1 MYQVKF
7 KTSAAKEF
15 QKLPSPVKQRLQ
27 IAINHLKT
35 DPRPIGSIKLKGS
48 DDLYR
53 LRVGDY
59 RIVYQ
64 IDDEIKTVVITR
76 VRHRRDVYND

>member
-1 MYQVKF
+1 MPSQV
-7 KTSAAKEF
+7 
-15 QKLPSPVKQRLQ
+15 QQRLQ

-35 DPRPIGSIKLKGS
+35 DLRPIGSIKLKGS

-59 RIVYQ
+59 RIIYQ

>member
-1 MYQVKF
+1 MYKIKF

-15 QKLPSPVKQRLQ
+15 RELSPPLKQRVQ
-27 IAINHLKT
+27 IAINTLKEN
-35 DPRPIGSIKLKGS
+35 PYPAGSIKLKGS
-48 DDLYR
+48 DNLFR

-64 IDDEIKTVVITR
+64 IDAGVKIVLITR